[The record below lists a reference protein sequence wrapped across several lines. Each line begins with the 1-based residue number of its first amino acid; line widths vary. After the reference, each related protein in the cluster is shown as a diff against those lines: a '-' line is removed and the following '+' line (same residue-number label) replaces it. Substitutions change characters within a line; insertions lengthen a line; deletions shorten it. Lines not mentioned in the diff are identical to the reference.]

1 MDIRATPHPSCGDD
15 ALAVRGAR
23 PGTLHDGV
31 HWAQRGTV
39 APTRCAEPRS
49 EPVVVPPRAPNAL
62 TDPTVIVARLDM
74 EARVGFFD
82 KLKGEIVDIIEWID
96 DTNGQ
101 TLVWRFPRWQNEIK
115 NGAQLT
121 VRPGQTAVFVDQGR
135 IADIFTEGMHE
146 LTTANI
152 PLLSTLKGW
161 KHGFNSP
168 FKSEVY
174 FVSTKVIAGLKWGTP
189 QPLMM
194 RDPDFGV
201 VRVGAFG
208 TYAIRCTDPKALLT
222 QLVGTDGHYDTD
234 ELGQVMRSLI
244 QAALAEV
251 IGQAKVAALDLLGNY
266 GKLAGDV
273 QAKVKTQIDD
283 EYGLDLTSVQIV
295 NINVPE
301 SVQKAMDQ
309 RSSMGALG
317 AMSLGQTPNMAAYQ
331 QFQLANSMGN
341 LGGGGAGAGMNMGL
355 GLALA
360 GQMLNQQQSHPAMSP
375 PPPPP
380 PPSVQWYFGIQ
391 GQNVGPLAADVVRQ
405 FVQMGQIRG
414 DTLAWT
420 HGQSSWLPAV
430 QVPALRPL
438 FDGAGGPPPFPGTP
452 PPLPK

>member
-1 MDIRATPHPSCGDD
+1 M
-15 ALAVRGAR
+15 
-23 PGTLHDGV
+23 
-31 HWAQRGTV
+31 
-39 APTRCAEPRS
+39 
-49 EPVVVPPRAPNAL
+49 
-62 TDPTVIVARLDM
+62 
-74 EARVGFFD
+74 GFFD
-82 KLKGEIVDIIEWID
+82 KLKGEIVDIVEWLD

-135 IADIFTEGMHE
+135 IADVFTEGMYQ

-152 PLLSTLKGW
+152 PILSTLKGW

-201 VRVGAFG
+201 IRVGAFG
-208 TYAIRCTDPKALLT
+208 TYSIRCTDPKALLT
-222 QLVGTDGHYDTD
+222 QLVGTDGHYDTE
-234 ELGQVMRSLI
+234 ELGQVMRSLMQQSI
-244 QAALAEV
+244 AEV
-251 IGQAKVAALDLLGNY
+251 IGQSKVAALDLIGNY
-266 GKLAGDV
+266 GKLADEIKARV
-273 QAKVKTQIDD
+273 ETQIDD
-283 EYGLDLTSVQIV
+283 EYGLDLTSVQVV

-309 RSSMGALG
+309 RASMGALG
-317 AMSLGQTPNMAAYQ
+317 SGSLGPAPNMAAFQ
-331 QFQLANSMGN
+331 QFQMGNSMGN
-341 LGGGGAGAGMNMGL
+341 LGGGGAGAGMNMGM

-360 GQMLNQQQSHPAMSP
+360 GQMMNQQQHSPAVMAAP
-375 PPPPP
+375 PPPPLP
-380 PPSVQWYFGIQ
+380 TAAQWYFGIN
-391 GQNVGPLAADVVRQ
+391 GQNVGPLAVDVVRQ

-420 HGQSSWLPAV
+420 NGQASWLPAS
-430 QVPALRPL
+430 QVPALQQ
-438 FDGAGGPPPFPGTP
+438 FFMAAGGPPPLPGMP

>member
-1 MDIRATPHPSCGDD
+1 MLSSTQAID
-15 ALAVRGAR
+15 A
-23 PGTLHDGV
+23 
-31 HWAQRGTV
+31 
-39 APTRCAEPRS
+39 
-49 EPVVVPPRAPNAL
+49 
-62 TDPTVIVARLDM
+62 
-74 EARVGFFD
+74 EAAMGFFD
-82 KLKGEIVDIIEWID
+82 KLKGEIVDVIEWID

-135 IADIFTEGMHE
+135 VADVFTEGMYQ

-152 PLLSTLKGW
+152 PILSTLKGW

-201 VRVGAFG
+201 IRVGAFG
-208 TYAIRCTDPKALLT
+208 TYSIRCTDAKALLT

-234 ELGQVMRSLI
+234 ELGQVMRSLMQQSI
-244 QAALAEV
+244 AEV
-251 IGQAKVAALDLLGNY
+251 IGQSKVAALDLIGNY
-266 GKLAGDV
+266 GKLADEIK
-273 QAKVKTQIDD
+273 AKVETQIDD
-283 EYGLDLTSVQIV
+283 EYGLDLTSVQVV

-309 RSSMGALG
+309 RASMGALG
-317 AMSLGQTPNMAAYQ
+317 SGSLGPAPNMAAFQ
-331 QFQLANSMGN
+331 QFQMGNSMGN
-341 LGGGGAGAGMNMGL
+341 LGGGGGAGAGMNMGM

-360 GQMLNQQQSHPAMSP
+360 SQMMNQQQQSPAVMAAP
-375 PPPPP
+375 PPPPLP
-380 PPSVQWYFGIQ
+380 TAAQWYFGIN
-391 GQNVGPLAADVVRQ
+391 GQNVGPLAIDVVRQ

-420 HGQSSWLPAV
+420 NGQPSWLPAS
-430 QVPALRPL
+430 QVPALQQ
-438 FDGAGGPPPFPGTP
+438 FFMAAGGPPPLPGMP

>member
-1 MDIRATPHPSCGDD
+1 M
-15 ALAVRGAR
+15 
-23 PGTLHDGV
+23 
-31 HWAQRGTV
+31 
-39 APTRCAEPRS
+39 
-49 EPVVVPPRAPNAL
+49 
-62 TDPTVIVARLDM
+62 
-74 EARVGFFD
+74 GFFD
-82 KLKGEIVDIIEWID
+82 KLKGEIVDIVEWID

-135 IADIFTEGMHE
+135 VADIFTEGMYQ

-152 PLLSTLKGW
+152 PILSTLKGW

-201 VRVGAFG
+201 IRVGAFG
-208 TYAIRCTDPKALLT
+208 TYSIRCTDPKSLLT

-234 ELGQVMRSLI
+234 ELGQVMRSLMQ
-244 QAALAEV
+244 QAIAEV
-251 IGQAKVAALDLLGNY
+251 IGQSKVAALDLIGNY
-266 GKLAGDV
+266 GKLADEIK
-273 QAKVKTQIDD
+273 AKVETQIDD
-283 EYGLDLTSVQIV
+283 EYGLDLTGVQVV

-309 RSSMGALG
+309 RASMGALG
-317 AMSLGQTPNMAAYQ
+317 SGSLGPAPNLAAFQ
-331 QFQLANSMGN
+331 QFQMGNSMGN
-341 LGGGGAGAGMNMGL
+341 LGGGGGAGAGMNMGL

-360 GQMLNQQQSHPAMSP
+360 GQMMNQQQQSPAMMAP

-380 PPSVQWYFGIQ
+380 LPTAAQWFFGIN
-391 GQNVGPLAADVVRQ
+391 GQNVGPLGLEVVRQ

-420 HGQSSWLPAV
+420 NGLPSWQPAA
-430 QVPALRPL
+430 QVPALQQ
-438 FDGAGGPPPFPGTP
+438 FFTVAAGPPPLPSMP